1 MMRNV
6 IWVWIGVFGVVAV
19 AAAAQAVSGFG
30 SALIATPV
38 VAVLVG
44 PHEAVV
50 GLTMVSIVL
59 VVLLSL
65 RSRGHVDGSIVVTI
79 TSAAIVGMPIGLLIL
94 QRADDRT
101 LTAVI
106 ASVVIVFAVLL
117 WRGLRLPRSRATDA
131 VAGFVAGTLST
142 STGTSGPPIVIAL
155 SSKQMT
161 PSAFRGTISAIFLV
175 QGSVALVVFAIGGE
189 ITSGALAVASAGLPG
204 LIVGSYVGEHGFR
217 RLDAE
222 RFRRVVFGMLLLSG
236 VLSLGEALLS

>member
-1 MMRNV
+1 M
-6 IWVWIGVFGVVAV
+6 IWVWVGVFAVVAV

-50 GLTMVSIVL
+50 GLTMISIVL
-59 VVLLSL
+59 VAMLSL
-65 RSRGHVDGSIVVTI
+65 RSRGHVDGSITLTI
-79 TSAAIVGMPIGLLIL
+79 SAAAIVGMPIGLLVL

-101 LTAVI
+101 LTAII

-117 WRGLRLPRSRATDA
+117 WRGLRLPRGRVTDGL
-131 VAGFVAGTLST
+131 AGFVAGTLST

-155 SSKQMT
+155 SNEQMS

-175 QGSVALVVFAIGGE
+175 QGCAALIVFAIGGQ
-189 ITSGALAVASAGLPG
+189 ISSGALGVALAGLPG

-222 RFRRVVFGMLLLSG
+222 RFRRVVFGMLLLAG
-236 VLSLGEALLS
+236 VLSLGEALFS

>member
-1 MMRNV
+1 MMRGV
-6 IWVWIGVFGVVAV
+6 IWVWVGVFGVVAV

-44 PHEAVV
+44 PQEAVV
-50 GLTMVSIVL
+50 GLTMVGIVL
-59 VVLLSL
+59 VATLWM
-65 RSRGHVDGSIVVTI
+65 RSRDHVDGSVVVTVAA
-79 TSAAIVGMPIGLLIL
+79 AAIVGMPIGLLVL
-94 QRADDRT
+94 ERADDRT

-106 ASVVIVFAVLL
+106 AGVVIVFAVLL
-117 WRGLRLPRSRATDA
+117 WHGLWLPRSRATDGI
-131 VAGFVAGTLST
+131 AGFVAGTLST

-155 SSKQMT
+155 SNKRMS

-175 QGSVALVVFAIGGE
+175 QGSAALIAFAIGRE
-189 ITSGALAVASAGLPG
+189 ITSGALAVALAGLPG
-204 LIVGSYVGEHGFR
+204 LIVGSYLGEHGFR

-222 RFRRVVFGMLLLSG
+222 RFRGIVLGMLLLSG

>member
-1 MMRNV
+1 MMRSV
-6 IWVWIGVFGVVAV
+6 IWVWVGVFGVVAV

-59 VVLLSL
+59 VGMLSL

-79 TSAAIVGMPIGLLIL
+79 TAAAIVGMPIGLLIL
-94 QRADDRT
+94 QRADDQT

-117 WRGLRLPRSRATDA
+117 WLGLRLPRSRVTDA

-155 SSKQMT
+155 S
-161 PSAFRGTISAIFLV
+161 
-175 QGSVALVVFAIGGE
+175 
-189 ITSGALAVASAGLPG
+189 AS
-204 LIVGSYVGEHGFR
+204 R
-217 RLDAE
+217 
-222 RFRRVVFGMLLLSG
+222 
-236 VLSLGEALLS
+236 